1 MIDEKF
7 NYYKSFEQFLFSEI
21 KRKWEKD
28 RPQDFIVC
36 NAVGDEYEKCNHSA
50 YTWYIKVMNGTL
62 PNNLYI
68 HISDSVKYK
77 YGNDV
82 MINRRKELY
91 ESMIN
96 SDNIILWC
104 LEHISI

>member
-1 MIDEKF
+1 MDEKF

-21 KRKWEKD
+21 KHKWEKD

>member
-1 MIDEKF
+1 MNDKFLFYVEFID
-7 NYYKSFEQFLFSEI
+7 FLFSEI
-21 KRKWEKD
+21 QRKWKQD

-36 NAVGDEYEKCNHSA
+36 DAIGEEYEKCNHTA
-50 YTWYIKVMNGTL
+50 YKWYIKVMNGTL

-77 YGNDV
+77 CGTDV
-82 MINRRKELY
+82 MINRRKKLY
-91 ESMIN
+91 ESMIK

>member
-1 MIDEKF
+1 MNDKFLFYVEFID
-7 NYYKSFEQFLFSEI
+7 FLFSEI
-21 KRKWEKD
+21 QRKWKQD

-36 NAVGDEYEKCNHSA
+36 DAIGEEYEKCNHTA
-50 YTWYIKVMNGTL
+50 YKWYMKVMNGTL
-62 PNNLYI
+62 PTNLYI

-77 YGNDV
+77 HSMDV

-96 SDNIILWC
+96 SNDIVIWC
-104 LEHISI
+104 LEHILI